1 MVDSCSSI
9 TAILSAAS
17 ALDMED
23 GVESSFEVIMLRP
36 VILENL
42 LLHVVVAM
50 KVMMLSLTFSRSVIS
65 FTTFYNICP

>member
-42 LLHVVVAM
+42 LLHVVAV
-50 KVMMLSLTFSRSVIS
+50 KVMVLCIDIQPQCDFFHYLLL
-65 FTTFYNICP
+65 